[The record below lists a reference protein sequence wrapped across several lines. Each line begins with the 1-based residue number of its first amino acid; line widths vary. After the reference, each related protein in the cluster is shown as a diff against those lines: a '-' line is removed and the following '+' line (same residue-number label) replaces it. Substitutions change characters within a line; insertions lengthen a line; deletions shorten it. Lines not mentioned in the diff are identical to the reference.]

1 MNPLSL
7 PHVYELFAAVSK
19 NSLMVNVLPTYL
31 SAHLLSPPKAENN
44 FNQDTIDFLQTLFHN
59 YKNKT

>member
-1 MNPLSL
+1 MFLNQM
-7 PHVYELFAAVSK
+7 FTAVSK
-19 NSLMVNVLPTYL
+19 SFLMMNVLPTHL

-44 FNQDTIDFLQTLFHN
+44 LNQDTIDFLQILFHN